1 MKLSKKGL
9 KISYEGGLFQKSFA
23 GATRPL
29 VTKISQEQRQ
39 GHLRFCKV
47 LPSLRFISQ
56 PTGAPSCNDASSQG
70 PWIPSHGGLRRL
82 NAEQSE
88 QFVKEL

>member
-1 MKLSKKGL
+1 MELSKKEGCL
-9 KISYEGGLFQKSFA
+9 KTSYEAGLFQKSFA

-29 VTKISQEQRQ
+29 VTKNKPGTASRSPQ
-39 GHLRFCKV
+39 LKV

-56 PTGAPSCNDASSQG
+56 LTGTPSHNDVSSR

-82 NAEQSE
+82 NR
-88 QFVKEL
+88 